1 MYFFMSWAT
10 IYGPYKTD
18 SMNVVSRNTVTNMP
32 ELMIGRNI
40 KNVTMRIY
48 SCIIIYKYLHNCSVR

>member
-10 IYGPYKTD
+10 IYGPHKTD

-40 KNVTMRIY
+40 KNVTMRINY
-48 SCIIIYKYLHNCSVR
+48 IAV